1 MTITTTTLTRAAAL
15 AAIAGGLLYI
25 AVQIKHPLL
34 DAPFT
39 TTTEYT
45 VRETAKIA
53 MAVLSLVGIAGIY
66 LRQVRQT
73 GLLGLIGYALLTV
86 GYLAIFS
93 VQVIGVFVLPD
104 LAARQPGYV
113 DDVLAVAT
121 SGAPIGDVSRME
133 TLSHVAITY
142 IIGGIVFGIAL
153 FRADVLARWASVL
166 LSIGAL
172 ATLATPLLPQLTQR
186 LFAVPVGVALIGLG
200 YSLWREQRTR
210 TTRPVAGADRVAV
223 RVESR

>member
-172 ATLATPLLPQLTQR
+172 ATLATPMLPQLTQR

-210 TTRPVAGADRVAV
+210 ATRPVAGADRVAV

>member
-210 TTRPVAGADRVAV
+210 ATRPVAGADRVAV

>member
-172 ATLATPLLPQLTQR
+172 ATLATPMLPQLTQR

-210 TTRPVAGADRVAV
+210 ASRPAAGADRVTV

>member
-86 GYLAIFS
+86 GYLTIFS

-172 ATLATPLLPQLTQR
+172 ATFATALLPQLTQR

-210 TTRPVAGADRVAV
+210 ASRPVAGVDRVTV

>member
-53 MAVLSLVGIAGIY
+53 MAVFSLIGIAGIY

-172 ATLATPLLPQLTQR
+172 ATFATALLPQLTQR

-210 TTRPVAGADRVAV
+210 ASRPAAGADRVTV

>member
-1 MTITTTTLTRAAAL
+1 M
-15 AAIAGGLLYI
+15 
-25 AVQIKHPLL
+25 
-34 DAPFT
+34 
-39 TTTEYT
+39 
-45 VRETAKIA
+45 
-53 MAVLSLVGIAGIY
+53 
-66 LRQVRQT
+66 
-73 GLLGLIGYALLTV
+73 
-86 GYLAIFS
+86 
-93 VQVIGVFVLPD
+93 
-104 LAARQPGYV
+104 
-113 DDVLAVAT
+113 LAVAT

-172 ATLATPLLPQLTQR
+172 ATFATALLPQLTQR

-210 TTRPVAGADRVAV
+210 ASRPRGR
-223 RVESR
+223 R